1 MPGMIGSWPVRRSS
15 PGHRTVGWSCS
26 DGPVPHRVRRG
37 VGGRRG
43 AVGGRAC
50 ASPRPAGGQVRALRA
65 VGTPG
70 GPVAGGAAEPGGRQP
85 PVTGAGRARA
95 LGGVR
100 QWHHGCRPRQ
110 PRRRRPP
117 SRAPGAGGP
126 GTAMPW
132 RARRPGRADLP
143 ELPHGHLGPARL
155 GRWRRLLPSP
165 LQSNWRV
172 CVRHARTGVD
182 GAYFLSTAI
191 GRTPHALGARIL
203 AEGLPMHVLGRD
215 SRLVVEGGRIDLL
228 PDPGRG
234 SAPAAEAS
242 LVPLPERPADGPWR
256 PAVASYEEMPAH
268 CVPQDR
274 ALSSSHGVVVRYGRR
289 SPSASLPRDASPCPE
304 RSRPPPPAPWSAT
317 PSRSRSWSPPYGS
330 VSRRRRTP
338 RCDRGAAPDP
348 AA

>member
-1 MPGMIGSWPVRRSS
+1 MASVA
-15 PGHRTVGWSCS
+15 
-26 DGPVPHRVRRG
+26 G
-37 VGGRRG
+37 V
-43 AVGGRAC
+43 ALWA
-50 ASPRPAGGQVRALRA
+50 AERALRRGRPEA
-65 VGTPG
+65 RYGRYARWAHPAG
-70 GPVAGGAAEPGGRQP
+70 RWPVAPLNR
-85 PVTGAGRARA
+85 VAGSRLLRAR
-95 LGGVR
+95 GERV
-100 QWHHGCRPRQ
+100 
-110 PRRRRPP
+110 P
-117 SRAPGAGGP
+117 SVAFVSGI
-126 GTAMPW
+126 TDVVHVNHVID
-132 RARRPGRADLP
+132 ARRLAPLVPAGLEPQCLGERDDRAVLTF
-143 ELPHGHLGPARL
+143 LSYRHGHLGPARL

-172 CVRHARTGVD
+172 YVRHARTGVD

-274 ALSSSHGVVVRYGRR
+274 ALSVQPWRGRPVRQEI
-289 SPSASLPRDASPCPE
+289 SLGIPPE
-304 RSRPPPPAPWSAT
+304 RCVPLSGTVTSAAARALVGDAE
-317 PSRSRSWSPPYGS
+317 PFAFLIPPYGS

>member
-95 LGGVR
+95 VGGVC

-117 SRAPGAGGP
+117 SRAPGVGGP

-143 ELPHGHLGPARL
+143 ELPPRPSGSGPSRPVAAAAAVATAEQLACLRASCAHGRGRRVLPQHGHRPHAACPGGPHPRRGTAHARPGAGLATRRRGRTDRPPAGSRARQRAGRRGEPRTPAR
-155 GRWRRLLPSP
+155 
-165 LQSNWRV
+165 
-172 CVRHARTGVD
+172 T
-182 GAYFLSTAI
+182 T
-191 GRTPHALGARIL
+191 
-203 AEGLPMHVLGRD
+203 
-215 SRLVVEGGRIDLL
+215 GGRSLAPRRRKLRGDAGPLR
-228 PDPGRG
+228 PPGPR
-234 SAPAAEAS
+234 A
-242 LVPLPERPADGPWR
+242 VRPAM
-256 PAVASYEEMPAH
+256 A
-268 CVPQDR
+268 
-274 ALSSSHGVVVRYGRR
+274 
-289 SPSASLPRDASPCPE
+289 
-304 RSRPPPPAPWSAT
+304 
-317 PSRSRSWSPPYGS
+317 
-330 VSRRRRTP
+330 
-338 RCDRGAAPDP
+338 
-348 AA
+348 